1 MADRQDL
8 IYRALKN
15 LGALPQGSAPDADT
29 YQAVSDLVDS
39 VIAELEAKD
48 IIYIA
53 SADVIDDEHLLSLG
67 HILAW
72 KAAPEFGAGSDQAL
86 AALAI
91 AAEQDLKTM
100 DRRDVHWTGKHWR
113 VMQSDYPI
121 GSGIVNVST

>member
-8 IYRALKN
+8 IYRALRN
-15 LGALPQGSAPDADT
+15 LGALPQGQAPAAED
-29 YQAVSDLVDS
+29 YQSMSDLVDR

-53 SADVIDDEHLLSLG
+53 SADAIDDEHFLSLG

-86 AALAI
+86 AALAV
-91 AAEQDLKTM
+91 ASELDLKTM
-100 DRRDVHWTGKHWR
+100 DNKDVRERHLRTMR
-113 VMQSDYPI
+113 TDYPI
-121 GSGIVNVST
+121 GCSVVSLSSA